1 VRIILEMG
9 CQKPF
14 HGHRIRWSVYFGLVL
29 STLLFHAR
37 PSSQSPLI
45 PLKKA
50 EFRNGF
56 IGSAKKL
63 TLVSGVTF
71 SVSENGT
78 TALCELSFSTDL
90 KEIES
95 ASVSCKILYDNIG
108 DSVTIGLTDHE
119 WDFFAKIDDDVYEV
133 DASIT
138 LNPTTEAIPK
148 LILCFSETCSA
159 QSSATTMMTSSALTM
174 SSYCDCEKSALTM
187 EEFSYSYSPW
197 SSSLPEG
204 FVFGFS
210 GGQTFSS
217 SSSDAIIPNPF
228 TTPSSGKAAPQAATP
243 FPAAQE
249 NTFGISASMMVKL
262 VENDQEDYEIK
273 NHNGFW
279 TTKDALEEPL
289 CLRYPPASS
298 SSSSSSSQSSSS
310 PIHSEFKYLS
320 SSYLSIYSSSSSF
333 SSSSPEHSPYISI
346 SSVYSSCSSS
356 SGNDEGFVLIF
367 GSSPTE
373 SSSSSSGC
381 LGKQFEWSCSVMNGI
396 PWSSFSFSSSL
407 PEGFV
412 INLGSE
418 ETPNQS
424 SSDSSSTF
432 SSSSSSVLSIT
443 TTAPVTNS
451 QGSIVT

>member
-1 VRIILEMG
+1 MG
-9 CQKPF
+9 
-14 HGHRIRWSVYFGLVL
+14 
-29 STLLFHAR
+29 
-37 PSSQSPLI
+37 I

-56 IGSAKKL
+56 IGTTKKL

-108 DSVTIGLTDHE
+108 DSVTIGLTDLE
-119 WDFFAKIDDDVYEV
+119 WNFFAKIDDDVFEV

-148 LILCFSETCSA
+148 LILCFSDTCSA

-298 SSSSSSSQSSSS
+298 S
-310 PIHSEFKYLS
+310 L
-320 SSYLSIYSSSSSF
+320 

-346 SSVYSSCSSS
+346 SSVYSSCSSF

-418 ETPNQS
+418 ETQNQS

>member
-1 VRIILEMG
+1 MG
-9 CQKPF
+9 
-14 HGHRIRWSVYFGLVL
+14 
-29 STLLFHAR
+29 
-37 PSSQSPLI
+37 
-45 PLKKA
+45 
-50 EFRNGF
+50 
-56 IGSAKKL
+56 
-63 TLVSGVTF
+63 
-71 SVSENGT
+71 
-78 TALCELSFSTDL
+78 
-90 KEIES
+90 
-95 ASVSCKILYDNIG
+95 NIG
-108 DSVTIGLTDHE
+108 DSVTIGLTDLE
-119 WDFFAKIDDDVYEV
+119 WNFFAKIDDDVFEV

-159 QSSATTMMTSSALTM
+159 QSSLTTMMTSSLLTM

-243 FPAAQE
+243 IPAAQE
-249 NTFGISASMMVKL
+249 NTFGISASTMVKL
-262 VENDQEDYEIK
+262 VENDQKDYEIK

-279 TTKDALEEPL
+279 TIKDALEEPL

-373 SSSSSSGC
+373 SSSSSGC